1 MAKPKNQTELV
12 KQFMTGATAGMA
24 GSLSIHQDT
33 LYNTEGEEFLAVA
46 RRLGPAGNCNIFVVN
61 AYETVK
67 YHGMYMYHKQ
77 LVLDAIHEQ
86 CRSSETSTVFM
97 PLEVYAQPF
106 DRHPLNSNDAKLVI
120 KACKETADANEVKMK
135 QLFNHTYERASYEQE
150 YSDEE
155 LMEAFKQTL
164 QANQDKLRYLREDI
178 QQAEFDRQIRDIEE
192 LVRIPQIMEQAIKEG
207 GIDPD
212 QLKSLLATRDRVQQT
227 LDDIEKHISVILSIP
242 GVSGA
247 L

>member
-46 RRLGPAGNCNIFVVN
+46 RRLGPAGNCSIFVVN
-61 AYETVK
+61 TESVK
-67 YHGMYMYHKQ
+67 QYHGMYAYHKE
-77 LVLDAIHEQ
+77 LVLDAIHEH
-86 CRSSETSTVFM
+86 CRSTETSTVFIPM
-97 PLEVYAQPF
+97 QAYAKPF
-106 DRHPLNSNDAKLVI
+106 DRHPLDPNDVQVVI
-120 KACKETADANEVKMK
+120 RMCKETADANEDKITGIR
-135 QLFNHTYERASYEQE
+135 NGTHIRSDYEQE

-155 LMEAFKQTL
+155 LIEAAQQTIRE
-164 QANQDKLRYLREDI
+164 KLNTCKYLKEDI

-192 LVRIPQIMEQAIKEG
+192 LVRIPQIMEQAIAEG
-207 GIDPD
+207 GINPEEL
-212 QLKSLLATRDRVQQT
+212 QGLLATRTRVQQT